1 MKPRVMLLGVVLAKK
16 ISKGLVRVSFQRCE
30 AEATDENNAPFE
42 SYDVSGSLDEP
53 KVKRDDLR
61 QSPRSLRLFG
71 VSGRKQ
77 TTLGFTSRSPFA
89 QSQADGGHAATPA
102 RRPSPSR
109 QEKPEIKP
117 PTW

>member
-1 MKPRVMLLGVVLAKK
+1 MKPHVMLLCVVLHEE
-16 ISKGLVRVSFQRCE
+16 IGKGLVRVRRCE
-30 AEATDENNAPFE
+30 DELKRRMKTLFE
-42 SYDVSGSLDEP
+42 SYNVSGSLDEP
-53 KVKRDDLR
+53 KVRRDDLC
-61 QSPRSLRLFG
+61 QSPRSSDCFA